1 MHDEFRRMEQ
11 SGNRVMIAVLL
22 AVSLPCLLGAAY
34 TSYRSL
40 WFQYVAEQAQG
51 RIIAKTDD
59 VPQLTVEYRT
69 AGGQTRQV
77 QSAGSDLY
85 ENYMVGDRVAV
96 YYDAQQPAD
105 VRLGLFV
112 EMWLFPTLL
121 SVFGGFFFLPVV
133 FMSAGQ
139 LRRWRSRVD
148 LDRQGKI
155 VQAEYI
161 GYRLTMDLDSF
172 RKRPGELGSVSLSSE
187 DGKHTLIHDGR
198 ERDPLDPLVQRELG
212 LRFVAQARWRDP
224 STGEEHFFESGPV
237 TEHPDKRVR
246 GGSLPVRIDPS
257 NPEHYRFEP
266 PFGPMTL
273 PRSGVIR

>member
-1 MHDEFRRMEQ
+1 MHDEFRRIEQ

-34 TSYRSL
+34 MSYRSL
-40 WFQYVAEQAQG
+40 WFQHGAEQAQG
-51 RIIAKTDD
+51 RIVAKTDD
-59 VPQLTVEYRT
+59 VPELTVEYRT
-69 AGGQTRQV
+69 ASGQTRQV

-85 ENYMVGDRVAV
+85 DNYMVGDRVTV

-105 VRLGLFV
+105 VRLDLFV
-112 EMWLFPTLL
+112 EMWLLPMLL
-121 SVFGGFFFLPVV
+121 GVFGGFFFLPVL
-133 FMSAGQ
+133 FMGAGM
-139 LRRWRSRVD
+139 LSHWRSRID

-187 DGKHTLIHDGR
+187 DGKHTLIHNGR

-212 LRFVAQARWRDP
+212 LRFVVQARWRDP
-224 STGEEHFFESGPV
+224 ATGTEHFFESEPV
-237 TEHPDKRVR
+237 AENPDQRVR
-246 GGSLPVRIDPS
+246 GGKLSVRIDPAH
-257 NPEHYRFEP
+257 PEHYRFEP
-266 PFGPMTL
+266 PFEPMTL
-273 PRSGVIR
+273 PRSSVIS